1 MITLDRTDGGGLCG
15 YLTDLDCLVVI
26 VGKLAPG
33 IIINAVVY
41 ADVNKAESEEALA
54 ALINDQAPDTG
65 SRGCGAGVP
74 GWCIIPLIM
83 CSTVAVSSVEKPIRP
98 LGRCFLWPPAKIL
111 SMTAEPRL
119 W

>member
-54 ALINDQAPDTG
+54 ALINDQAPGYWFARLRRRGTG
-65 SRGCGAGVP
+65 LVHYSFDYV
-74 GWCIIPLIM
+74 LH
-83 CSTVAVSSVEKPIRP
+83 SSGEQR
-98 LGRCFLWPPAKIL
+98 
-111 SMTAEPRL
+111 
-119 W
+119 